1 MALEWALLA
10 YAVGAEVIILLIIT
24 MPGLQRVR
32 KGVIGVARSF
42 LRPLMAIIPFSLFL
56 LMDIYWKFEHMPK
69 CSGPECTLVER
80 TRHAKSMMKTQ
91 RNIILVL
98 SALLL
103 YWLLYCTTHMLVQ
116 ITKLNQQV
124 KQMKQQSSTD

>member
-69 CSGPECTLVER
+69 CVGPECTLVDQ
-80 TRHAKSMMKTQ
+80 TRHAKSIMKTQ
-91 RNIILVL
+91 RNAVLVL
-98 SALLL
+98 SAVIL

-116 ITKLNQQV
+116 IDKLSQQV
-124 KQMKQQSSTD
+124 KQLKQA